1 MASVTESRVAQNARL
16 AAWLPLVVL
25 PVVVIQFA
33 SEWPSWVLM
42 WVVAFSIYA
51 GLKWLSFVDGF
62 VMSKS
67 AVGRSLGYLLL
78 WPGMDAKSFSS
89 SSRHIERPRLNEWLM
104 AVANLA
110 LGVALVV
117 VAVQFVDRVRM
128 LAEWIGMAGI
138 VFTMHFGVFH
148 LLSVI
153 WREAGVDAPAIMNAP
168 ILSSSLS
175 EFWGKRWNLA
185 FRDLAHTF
193 VFRPGV
199 GKLGITGATMVVF
212 VVSGL
217 VHDAV
222 ISIPAGG
229 GWGLP
234 TLYFVIQ
241 GVGVLFERS
250 RLGKRLGTRRGV
262 IGWLF
267 CATVTLGPVFLLFHR
282 HFLER
287 VVVPMLTAIGSLW
300 S

>member
-1 MASVTESRVAQNARL
+1 
-16 AAWLPLVVL
+16 
-25 PVVVIQFA
+25 
-33 SEWPSWVLM
+33 
-42 WVVAFSIYA
+42 
-51 GLKWLSFVDGF
+51 
-62 VMSKS
+62 
-67 AVGRSLGYLLL
+67 
-78 WPGMDAKSFSS
+78 
-89 SSRHIERPRLNEWLM
+89 
-104 AVANLA
+104 
-110 LGVALVV
+110 
-117 VAVQFVDRVRM
+117 
-128 LAEWIGMAGI
+128 
-138 VFTMHFGVFH
+138 
-148 LLSVI
+148 
-153 WREAGVDAPAIMNAP
+153 
-168 ILSSSLS
+168 
-175 EFWGKRWNLA
+175 
-185 FRDLAHTF
+185 
-193 VFRPGV
+193 
-199 GKLGITGATMVVF
+199 MVVF